1 MRIRSKA
8 REGIDKT
15 LGLGMSYINM
25 REFFTVN
32 YYKIIEI
39 LELAI

>member
-8 REGIDKT
+8 QEGLDKA

-25 REFFTVN
+25 CEFFTAS
-32 YYKIIEI
+32 YYEMIEV
-39 LELAI
+39 LELAV

>member
-8 REGIDKT
+8 QEGIDKT

-25 REFFTVN
+25 CEFFTVN
-32 YYKIIEI
+32 YKIIETF
-39 LELAI
+39 ELAM

>member
-8 REGIDKT
+8 QEGIDKT

-25 REFFTVN
+25 CEFFTVN